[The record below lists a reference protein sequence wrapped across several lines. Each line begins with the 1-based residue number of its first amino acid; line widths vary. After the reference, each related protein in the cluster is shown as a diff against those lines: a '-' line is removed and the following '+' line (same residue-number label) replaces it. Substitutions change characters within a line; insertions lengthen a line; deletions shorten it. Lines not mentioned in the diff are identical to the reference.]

1 MRICVLSLDSGAVRR
16 DPQLQAT
23 CCRADH
29 VLSQTHAADSVE
41 VASDAGDRDP
51 LQKVVLSVRRV
62 RTSRL
67 DQRALSG
74 APVCKEVRR

>member
-1 MRICVLSLDSGAVRR
+1 VRR
-16 DPQLQAT
+16 DSQLQAT

-29 VLSQTHAADSVE
+29 VLSQTNAADSVE

-51 LQKVVLSVRRV
+51 LQKVVLSVWRV

-67 DQRALSG
+67 DQRTVSG
-74 APVCKEVRR
+74 ALVG